1 MIGWSCTQVLV
12 PLCFSFSEAAIHAW
26 PKVLYVTVFAPHLSR
41 RVNLLHCMA
50 YPLYI
55 RHWADCSG
63 PVVDVWQ
70 EFWINLWPLAVASQE
85 SRPLRRLSSARSPSL
100 CAPSEWTRMSDCTWP
115 KHLHVY
121 VSMWNETKQNK
132 TTKRTLTQMS
142 TTNTRETLDCRSFN
156 SVVVPDDFIQ
166 TELGYE
172 VEHGVLSRDGKRY
185 CCFVCFLE
193 NVVLSLHWNWRLWKE
208 VPGLLELSLIDET
221 RAEQVTTQA
230 S

>member
-50 YPLYI
+50 YPLYQTLSWLF
-55 RHWADCSG
+55 RSG
-63 PVVDVWQ
+63 GRC
-70 EFWINLWPLAVASQE
+70 LAGILDKLVASCCCLSGKPSSPAPLFSPLSQ
-85 SRPLRRLSSARSPSL
+85 PLRSLGVDEDVRLYLTQTFARV
-100 CAPSEWTRMSDCTWP
+100 R
-115 KHLHVY
+115 VN
-121 VSMWNETKQNK
+121 VKQNKTNK

-208 VPGLLELSLIDET
+208 VPGLLELPLIDET